1 MYQMAKN
8 MQLQAMQ
15 MDKKHK
21 KHKSLWEEEEKET
34 PEDPMEVAD
43 NTEYAGELPDIEIP
57 EVAVD
62 MGGGECTTEE

>member
-1 MYQMAKN
+1 

-34 PEDPMEVAD
+34 PEDPMKVAD
-43 NTEYAGELPDIEIP
+43 NTECAGELPDIEIP
-57 EVAVD
+57 EMAAD
-62 MGGGECTTEE
+62 MSGGDGMAE